1 MADYINPQ
9 PDTMPLSRK
18 ILFHF
23 QIYKKKKKNTRPF
36 IFLMPDL

>member
-23 QIYKKKKKNTRPF
+23 QMYKKKKKILDHSYF
-36 IFLMPDL
+36 

>member
-9 PDTMPLSRK
+9 PDTMPLSIK

-23 QIYKKKKKNTRPF
+23 KMYKKKKKILDHSYF
-36 IFLMPDL
+36 

>member
-23 QIYKKKKKNTRPF
+23 QMYKKKQKTRPD